1 MCDGEKEAG
10 DAVMLTIME
19 INTAKR
25 FPCGTLSFFLLLR
38 KRKWGHRKFGF

>member
-25 FPCGTLSFFLLLR
+25 FQCGTLSFFFIIE
-38 KRKWGHRKFGF
+38 KKDMGH